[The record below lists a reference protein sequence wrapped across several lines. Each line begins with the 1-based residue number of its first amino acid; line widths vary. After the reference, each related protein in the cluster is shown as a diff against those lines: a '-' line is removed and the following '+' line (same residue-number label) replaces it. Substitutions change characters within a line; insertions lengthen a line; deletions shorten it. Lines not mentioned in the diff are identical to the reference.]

1 MERKVIVETFSDDL
15 TPFSLN
21 GDYAEFHS
29 TVGTVLGNIA
39 GENGGLEGINATFDD
54 GTNIDTERKELAAAA
69 FWIETKDSAGNDN
82 LDLVATVTLVE
93 E

>member
-39 GENGGLEGINATFDD
+39 GKMAVWKGLTLPSMMELIL
-54 GTNIDTERKELAAAA
+54 IRSERNWLLLLSGLRLKIAPETII
-69 FWIETKDSAGNDN
+69 WIW
-82 LDLVATVTLVE
+82 
-93 E
+93 